1 MAASGSGATQVS
13 LPAAD
18 QILLTREIAAP
29 ASRVYRA
36 WTTPEL
42 VRRWWAG
49 RRGQMSMVEIDLR
62 PGGSWYYVMAANA
75 GFELGFRG
83 EYREIVPGEKIV
95 ASEIFETMPG
105 AEALDTV
112 TFTETDGRT
121 TLRLLIQARGR
132 AERDAMLSSGL
143 EAGLREQLDALDE
156 VATALT

>member
-83 EYREIVPGEKIV
+83 QYREIVPGEKIV

-112 TFTETDGRT
+112 TFTETDGHT

-143 EAGLREQLDALDE
+143 RRPASGSS
-156 VATALT
+156 